1 MFCSF
6 RYGHHSLAA
15 GILKRLSEE
24 APSEAA
30 QRWLT
35 ALHRAAAA
43 DAKLMEDG
51 KFSFLKGLNFNLLLY
66 VNSLDEHNTCKAETS
81 DET

>member
-1 MFCSF
+1 MAFY

-15 GILKRLSEE
+15 TILKRLSAD

-35 ALHRAAAA
+35 ALYRAAAA
-43 DAKLMEDG
+43 DAKLIEEGMFKKNG
-51 KFSFLKGLNFNLLLY
+51 
-66 VNSLDEHNTCKAETS
+66 C
-81 DET
+81 